1 MFNNPFL
8 LLPAVLLL
16 LWPADRLLS
25 KRVELRSIDSFRSLN
40 TSPRFRPWW
49 WVPLL
54 WLDPVRAFAGAWL
67 LRRALNAGSLENDFV
82 FRGAY
87 VLLLLVLAAGLTL
100 QLFTRREPGVL
111 LAPLGYTVGIAV
123 TLTTWPVVLVGTLA
137 ALTALLALR
146 ALPAF
151 FAGGLVITAVV
162 GLAFQVGP
170 AGLVPAV
177 CVFALPLLLT
187 GLTRRIME
195 LPCRNDAPKS
205 TRPHLPPRR

>member
-1 MFNNPFL
+1 MK
-8 LLPAVLLL
+8 
-16 LWPADRLLS
+16 WC
-25 KRVELRSIDSFRSLN
+25 
-40 TSPRFRPWW
+40 RPI
-49 WVPLL
+49 
-54 WLDPVRAFAGAWL
+54 A
-67 LRRALNAGSLENDFV
+67 S
-82 FRGAY
+82 
-87 VLLLLVLAAGLTL
+87 AAGNCTGWTWLIFWL
-100 QLFTRREPGVL
+100 GPDFTPRGPQTRNKLSPHRRPLVNPWSGHGVESL
-111 LAPLGYTVGIAV
+111 ILPCRA
-123 TLTTWPVVLVGTLA
+123 LVGTLA

-146 ALPAF
+146 AFPAF